1 MKLLKSTLLSLV
13 AIAAVSCESGL
24 PTENTQQ
31 SANKGYLSLSS
42 LSVELVTDHKP
53 VDGELSTR
61 ALVRAAADV
70 NTFDCSIVNEQGQ
83 EVIPSFKYGERPSQN
98 IELEAGKYIFKMI
111 SGQIKGAEFEAP
123 VYGLAEP
130 FTIVRKQ
137 TTTISELV
145 CTLQNIQ
152 ASVSYSAD
160 LRAALS
166 DDTTATLTVGS
177 SSLVYG
183 VNETRSGYFKAEKA
197 LNDIDLLMKGKYTQ
211 EGKEPAEFEFTTTI
225 KDVKAGQHSDIQL
238 YIEYSTEGSIAIS
251 VTIDGW
257 VVDEGIVY
265 DLAGLISEDIM
276 VDDTDKPVISLEGG
290 DIDAPITLLATDFD
304 ANGNCTKDIVV
315 GIASKSAITSAVVEI
330 ASSNPMMIASLD
342 QYNLTTSFDLCN
354 AGTATGSLKL
364 MGLAVN
370 DQIKG
375 KTEVSYNLTAT
386 MKLLKEFVG
395 THTFTVTVTDEKGGA
410 TTTTLTIVIEG
421 EQVGPTIVWKGYNID
436 QQYTVV
442 PGMTVDIIVNA
453 NAGIKEFTVKI
464 NSNVLTPKE
473 LNNVGLCDVL
483 NLTNPAASY
492 SSVNPNFN
500 TSSIEGSLTG
510 FGFPTGAAVLNQ
522 TSVEFS
528 ITQFLDLLSF
538 TGAGT
543 HHFVMTVTD
552 NDGNSIVKTLMIE
565 TI

>member
-137 TTTISELV
+137 TTTLSELV

-315 GIASKSAITSAVVEI
+315 DIASKSAITSAVVEI

-354 AGTATGSLKL
+354 AGAATGSLKL

-442 PGMTVDIIVNA
+442 PGMTVDIVVNA

-500 TSSIEGSLTG
+500 TSSIEGTLTG

>member
-111 SGQIKGAEFEAP
+111 SGQIKGAEFDAP

-395 THTFTVTVTDEKGGA
+395 THTFTATVTDEKGGA

-483 NLTNPAASY
+483 NLTNPTASY

>member
-83 EVIPSFKYGERPSQN
+83 EVVPSFKYGERPSQN

-111 SGQIKGAEFEAP
+111 SGQIKGAEFDAP

-137 TTTISELV
+137 TTTLSELV

-354 AGTATGSLKL
+354 AGAATGSLKL

-442 PGMTVDIIVNA
+442 PGMTVDIVVNA

>member
-111 SGQIKGAEFEAP
+111 SGQIKGAEFDAP

-290 DIDAPITLLATDFD
+290 EIDAPITLLATDFD

-315 GIASKSAITSAVVEI
+315 DIASKSAITSAVVEI

-354 AGTATGSLKL
+354 AGAATGSLKL

-442 PGMTVDIIVNA
+442 PGMTVDIVVNA

-500 TSSIEGSLTG
+500 TSSIEGTLTG

>member
-137 TTTISELV
+137 TTTLSELV

-315 GIASKSAITSAVVEI
+315 DIASKSAITSAVVEI

-354 AGTATGSLKL
+354 AGAATGSLKL

-386 MKLLKEFVG
+386 MKLLKEYVG

-442 PGMTVDIIVNA
+442 PGMTVDIVVNA

>member
-111 SGQIKGAEFEAP
+111 SGQIKGAEFDAP

-177 SSLVYG
+177 SSLVYS

-276 VDDTDKPVISLEGG
+276 VDDSDKPVISLEGG

-315 GIASKSAITSAVVEI
+315 DIASKSAITSAVVEI

-354 AGTATGSLKL
+354 AGAATGSLKL

-442 PGMTVDIIVNA
+442 PGMTVDIVVTA

-464 NSNVLTPKE
+464 LSDVLTPKE
-473 LNNVGLCDVL
+473 LNVVGLCDVL

>member
-53 VDGELSTR
+53 IDGELSTR

-111 SGQIKGAEFEAP
+111 SGQIKGAEFDAP

-315 GIASKSAITSAVVEI
+315 DIASKSAITSAVVEI

-386 MKLLKEFVG
+386 MKLLKEYVG

-442 PGMTVDIIVNA
+442 PGMTVDIVVNA

-464 NSNVLTPKE
+464 NSDVLTPKE

-483 NLTNPAASY
+483 NLTVPTASY
-492 SSVNPNFN
+492 STVNPNFN

>member
-137 TTTISELV
+137 TTTLSELV

-211 EGKEPAEFEFTTTI
+211 EGKEPAEFEFTTSI

-315 GIASKSAITSAVVEI
+315 DIASKSAITSAVVEI

-354 AGTATGSLKL
+354 AGAATGSLKL

-386 MKLLKEFVG
+386 MKLLKEYVG

-442 PGMTVDIIVNA
+442 PGMTVDIVVNA

>member
-24 PTENTQQ
+24 PTENTQL

-111 SGQIKGAEFEAP
+111 SGQIKGAEFDAP

-137 TTTISELV
+137 TTTLSELV

-315 GIASKSAITSAVVEI
+315 DIASKSAITSAVVEI

-354 AGTATGSLKL
+354 AGAATGSLKL

-386 MKLLKEFVG
+386 MKLLKEYVG

-421 EQVGPTIVWKGYNID
+421 EQVGPNIVWKGYNID
-436 QQYTVV
+436 QQYTVI
-442 PGMTVDIIVNA
+442 PGMTVDIVVNA

-500 TSSIEGSLTG
+500 TSSIEGTLTG

>member
-111 SGQIKGAEFEAP
+111 SGQIKGAEFDAP

-395 THTFTVTVTDEKGGA
+395 THTFTATVTDEKGGA

-442 PGMTVDIIVNA
+442 PGMTVDIVVNA